1 MEMNIGN
8 LTFKAN
14 DTGYSFWYN
23 DEDTPTV
30 YNVPTNTTIKDTV
43 GNVLYKTL
51 QKPEVSPETRTKLD
65 IRDGKIYVRHYK
77 DGYYEAET
85 FAMSDIKDV
94 THYDKAVLVTFAD
107 GTKTKAVL
115 DDIDEFTLEQGIS
128 ICITKKLLG
137 KDGDSV
143 YNKIINRAFKV
154 KQQNEAAAEKAA
166 AGRLEKKRRKEAAA
180 AKKARKKAK
189 KREEQIEIQKEAYI
203 RAMRELNDDTP
214 KKNKKKIFTKSI
226 DK

>member
-1 MEMNIGN
+1 METNFHWNVDGVSNTINTPLFTVTPLDNGN
-8 LTFKAN
+8 MSWTFHDSLDRKIK
-14 DTGYSFWYN
+14 
-23 DEDTPTV
+23 ETV
-30 YNVPTNTTIKDTV
+30 EK
-43 GNVLYKTL
+43 
-51 QKPEVSPETRTKLD
+51 KPEVAPETRTKLD
-65 IRDGKIYVRHYK
+65 IRDGKIYVGHYK

-85 FAMSDIKDV
+85 FAISDIKDV
-94 THYDKAVLVTFAD
+94 KEYDGAVIVTFAD

-143 YNKIINRAFKV
+143 YNKLINRAFKV
-154 KQQNEAAAEKAA
+154 KQQNEDAAKKAVA
-166 AGRLEKKRRKEAAA
+166 DGLEKKRRKEAAA
-180 AKKARKKAK
+180 ARKARKKAK

-214 KKNKKKIFTKSI
+214 KKNKKKTFPKSI